1 MLAEW
6 LTHLTTPCPEPYRE
20 LGYLRELIAIKYR
33 HQRCKTAWA
42 PHLAN
47 CKALISEEVHKAFIN
62 KSAVVLGSGLLLD
75 IPIDKLANHFE
86 TVYLVDI
93 CHLRETRN
101 QAKAYPN
108 IQFIEA
114 DISGVITSLM
124 DWERGSKLTT
134 PLSHLDI
141 LADADYV
148 VSANLLTQLPLI
160 PLEFLEKHN
169 PDLSDDERH
178 SFARNIIRHHLQM
191 LSALSCPVTIIT
203 ETLRVMADRHSNIQE
218 VDPLYGQSSPQARQ
232 EWDWHLAPRPEL
244 GRNTDLRLRVAGIT
258 DLKE

>member
-6 LTHLTTPCPEPYRE
+6 FTHLITPCPEPYRE

-33 HQRCKTAWA
+33 HQRCKAAWT
-42 PHLAN
+42 PHLTN
-47 CKALISEEVHKAFIN
+47 CKALISEEVHKAFTN
-62 KSAVVLGSGLLLD
+62 TSAVVLGSGLLLD
-75 IPIDKLANHFE
+75 IPIDKLATHFK

-93 CHLRETRN
+93 CHLRETRSR
-101 QAKAYPN
+101 ARAYPN
-108 IQFIEA
+108 IRLIEA
-114 DISGVITSLM
+114 DISGALTSLM
-124 DWERGSKLTT
+124 DWEKGSAFTT

-141 LADADYV
+141 LTNADYV
-148 VSANLLTQLPLI
+148 VSANLLAQLPLI
-160 PLEFLEKHN
+160 PLGFLEKNN

-178 SFARNIIRHHLQM
+178 TFAQNIIRHHLQM
-191 LSALSCPVTIIT
+191 LRGLSCPVTLIT
-203 ETLRVMADRHSNIQE
+203 ETLRVITDTQSNILE
-218 VDPLYGQSSPQARQ
+218 TDPLYGQALPQPRQ